1 MGVYKKVK
9 GDGARYIPHQVIKD
23 LLTVR
28 PACRRQD
35 CLSADR
41 VVRFKCGDKS
51 YLVRTELNGKAYLGV
66 RAIGRIPLR
75 VLELGKM

>member
-1 MGVYKKVK
+1 M
-9 GDGARYIPHQVIKD
+9 
-23 LLTVR
+23 
-28 PACRRQD
+28 PA

-66 RAIGRIPLR
+66 RATGRIPPR
-75 VLELGKM
+75 VLEIGKM